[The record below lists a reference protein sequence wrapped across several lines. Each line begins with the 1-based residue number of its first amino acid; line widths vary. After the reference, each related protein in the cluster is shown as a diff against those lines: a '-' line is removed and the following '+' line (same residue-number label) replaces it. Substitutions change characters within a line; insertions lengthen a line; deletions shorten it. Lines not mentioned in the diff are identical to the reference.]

1 MRGAGLALD
10 VTLHYCYPVLLQE
23 GGGDGGLQG
32 VQ

>member
-10 VTLHYCYPVLLQE
+10 VTLHYPVLLQE